1 MEASDG
7 VFKKEL
13 LNARKELEEK
23 AKREWQ
29 PARDL
34 EGYAVSTVPYL
45 TSRPPAPEPS
55 SEPVPSEKQGWLFMR
70 TLTGKPTRTLWL
82 RRWFFVHNGIFGWL
96 VQGYKGGAMEE
107 SEKIGVL
114 LCNIKP
120 AFHED
125 RRFCFEV
132 KTKDTTVLLQ
142 AETQTELMG
151 WLAVFEQSKRT
162 SVERATSTSGSQAFS
177 IIPPSAPIPPQEPA
191 YITKT
196 PDGNMTSSAVS
207 SVQTKDHTLGPLHIP
222 RHLYVHRGN
231 DESEFA
237 LNHSLTM
244 PASVSAGAARPTSFD
259 TVNDGCGKIVQK
271 LKPERSLSP
280 APAGTTPT
288 PGTLIAG
295 AGISALISASHN
307 ALPFHPSGDTTRFAD
322 SSTSLAPNTL
332 VNTPAPVM
340 LSKAA
345 AVTTGG
351 RGNKTDLLK
360 GHRRAQSLDT
370 DIGMHPR
377 ITRTTSSRATE
388 NYPSTYP
395 TELRAQD
402 IHFRTLF
409 PCTDEIVLLVF
420 RATWSASPTQDLPG
434 RCYVTAQN
442 IYFYSHYLGLVF
454 TSAIPLMHITEIK
467 ASPGKDCDYIFLHLH
482 PDADDED
489 SILEGLCGDEE
500 RVMVKIYLE
509 PVRLLQRRLL
519 LLVKNANEEAN
530 GSGRAEMGIAELVR
544 QLVGLERE
552 GEERGADTESW
563 EDVGM
568 DGEVAVR
575 KRVVCG
581 GEGSGGGEIPKESG
595 ERSSFGKVSMRGIG
609 GKGMWMVFLLLG
621 TLVDVGELQIPAFC
635 VSSVV

>member
-13 LNARKELEEK
+13 LNARKELEER

-34 EGYAVSTVPYL
+34 EEYAVSTVPYL

-70 TLTGKPTRTLWL
+70 TLASKPTRTLWL

-120 AFHED
+120 AFNED

-142 AETQTELMG
+142 AETQTELMS
-151 WLAVFEQSKRT
+151 WLAVFEQAKRT
-162 SVERATSTSGSQAFS
+162 AVERATGTSGSQAFS

-196 PDGNMTSSAVS
+196 PDGSTASSAVS
-207 SVQTKDHTLGPLHIP
+207 STQLKDHTLGPLHIS

-231 DESEFA
+231 DDSEFA

-244 PASVSAGAARPTSFD
+244 PVSASTGATRSALFD
-259 TVNDGCGKIVQK
+259 ATNDGCGTKTMQK

-280 APAGTTPT
+280 APAGTTST
-288 PGTLIAG
+288 PGTPITG

-345 AVTTGG
+345 AVTTSSGDN
-351 RGNKTDLLK
+351 RGLLK
-360 GHRRAQSLDT
+360 GHRKTQSLDT

-377 ITRTTSSRATE
+377 AAYTTSCRAAE
-388 NYPSTYP
+388 DYPPTYP

-409 PCTDEIVLLVF
+409 PSTDEIVLLVF

-434 RCYVTAQN
+434 RCFVTARN

-454 TSAIPLMHITEIK
+454 TSVIHLIHITEIK

-482 PDADDED
+482 PDVDDDE
-489 SILEGLCGDEE
+489 SILEGLCEDEE
-500 RVMVKIYLE
+500 RVVVKIYLE

-530 GSGRAEMGIAELVR
+530 EEANEGGHMGMGIAELVR
-544 QLVGLERE
+544 RLVGLERE

-568 DGEVAVR
+568 DGEVAARRRAVS
-575 KRVVCG
+575 G
-581 GEGSGGGEIPKESG
+581 GEGSGGGEVPKESG
-595 ERSSFGKVSMRGIG
+595 DKSSFGKVTMRGIDG
-609 GKGMWMVFLLLG
+609 RGMWMALFVTYYPWWMLG
-621 TLVDVGELQIPAFC
+621 GCFAD
-635 VSSVV
+635 

>member
-13 LNARKELEEK
+13 LNARKELEER
-23 AKREWQ
+23 AKCEWQ

-34 EGYAVSTVPYL
+34 EEYAVSTVPYL

-151 WLAVFEQSKRT
+151 WLAVFEQAKRT
-162 SVERATSTSGSQAFS
+162 AVERATSTSGSQAFS
-177 IIPPSAPIPPQEPA
+177 IIPPSAAIPPQEPA

-196 PDGNMTSSAVS
+196 PDGNTTSSAVS

-222 RHLYVHRGN
+222 RHLHVHRGN
-231 DESEFA
+231 DDSEFA

-244 PASVSAGAARPTSFD
+244 PVSPSAGVTRSTLFD
-259 TVNDGCGKIVQK
+259 TANDGCGTKIAQK

-280 APAGTTPT
+280 ALAGTTPT

-322 SSTSLAPNTL
+322 SSTSLAPSTL

-351 RGNKTDLLK
+351 DNKMNLSK
-360 GHRRAQSLDT
+360 RHRKTQSLDT

-377 ITRTTSSRATE
+377 IARATSSRTAE
-388 NYPSTYP
+388 DYPSTYP

-442 IYFYSHYLGLVF
+442 IYFYSHYFGLVF
-454 TSAIPLMHITEIK
+454 TSAIPLIHITEIK

-500 RVMVKIYLE
+500 RAVVKIYLE

-519 LLVKNANEEAN
+519 LLVNNANEEAN
-530 GSGRAEMGIAELVR
+530 KGSHMRIAELVQR
-544 QLVGLERE
+544 LVGLERE

-563 EDVGM
+563 EDVGL
-568 DGEVAVR
+568 DGEVAA
-575 KRVVCG
+575 KRSTGCG
-581 GEGSGGGEIPKESG
+581 GQSPGGREVPKESG
-595 ERSSFGKVSMRGIG
+595 EKLSFGKVTMRGIDG
-609 GKGMWMVFLLLG
+609 RG
-621 TLVDVGELQIPAFC
+621 TLMILFVSRCPCCMLGSFNPFILRQFC
-635 VSSVV
+635 G

>member
-1 MEASDG
+1 MEASDS

-13 LNARKELEEK
+13 LNARKELEER

-34 EGYAVSTVPYL
+34 EEYAVSTVPYL
-45 TSRPPAPEPS
+45 TSRPPVPEPS
-55 SEPVPSEKQGWLFMR
+55 SEPIPSEKQGWLFMR

-82 RRWFFVHNGIFGWL
+82 RRWFFIHNGIFGWL

-142 AETQTELMG
+142 AETQTELIG
-151 WLAVFEQSKRT
+151 WLAVFEQAKRT
-162 SVERATSTSGSQAFS
+162 AVERTTGTSGSQAFS

-196 PDGNMTSSAVS
+196 PDGNTTSSAAS

-231 DESEFA
+231 DDSEFA

-244 PASVSAGAARPTSFD
+244 PMSPSAGATRFASLD
-259 TVNDGCGKIVQK
+259 IAGDGCAIKIVQK

-280 APAGTTPT
+280 APTNSSPT
-288 PGTLIAG
+288 SGTLIAG

-345 AVTTGG
+345 AVTTGSG
-351 RGNKTDLLK
+351 DNGGDILK
-360 GHRRAQSLDT
+360 GHRKTQSLDT

-377 ITRTTSSRATE
+377 VARTTLNRTIRD
-388 NYPSTYP
+388 YPSTYP

-409 PCTDEIVLLVF
+409 PNTDEIVLLVF

-434 RCYVTAQN
+434 RCYVTAHN

-454 TSAIPLMHITEIK
+454 TSVIPLVHITEIK

-482 PDADDED
+482 PDTDDEE
-489 SILEGLCGDEE
+489 SILEGLCGEEE
-500 RVMVKIYLE
+500 RVVVKIYLE

-519 LLVKNANEEAN
+519 LLVKNVNEEASE
-530 GSGRAEMGIAELVR
+530 GGHMGMGITELMR
-544 QLVGLERE
+544 RLVGLERE

-568 DGEVAVR
+568 DGEVAGRRRAVS
-575 KRVVCG
+575 G
-581 GEGSGGGEIPKESG
+581 GEGGGDGEVPREG
-595 ERSSFGKVSMRGIG
+595 EERSSLGRVMIRGIDG
-609 GKGMWMVFLLLG
+609 RG
-621 TLVDVGELQIPAFC
+621 TW
-635 VSSVV
+635 VVPFFA